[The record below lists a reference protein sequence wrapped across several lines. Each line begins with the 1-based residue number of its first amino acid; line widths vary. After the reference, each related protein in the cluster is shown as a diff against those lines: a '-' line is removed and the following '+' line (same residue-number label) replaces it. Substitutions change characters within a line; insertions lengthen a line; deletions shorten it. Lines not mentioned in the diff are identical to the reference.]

1 MGVQING
8 DTGNVIATKGTYS
21 GNVTIGGTL
30 TYEDVTNIDSVG
42 LITARQGIEV
52 GASPGVGASISVDGN
67 MIVSGIT
74 TIGGVV
80 NASSDIK
87 VGSGVT
93 VGKDGD
99 IFATGVTTSTTVNV
113 GGGVTISESG
123 IEASG
128 IGITVANINGS
139 QISGRR
145 NIIINGAINVAQRAA
160 SATSVSGEYK
170 TVDRFSVSFG
180 GANEAPTEA
189 QHDLSSSDT
198 PYALGFRKS
207 FHLTNGNQTGG
218 ADSGD
223 YLQPQYKI
231 EAQDIAACGWD
242 YTNPNSFI
250 TLSFWVKAS
259 VAGDYTLNVGTSDGT
274 AYRYLMEYTLV
285 ADTWKHVVFKIP
297 GNSNL
302 TINNDTGL
310 GLQIMWYPFLGSDYV
325 QADQENNWYASSN
338 SKYGTTST
346 TSWWTTND
354 ATWEITGVQL
364 EAGSQAT
371 SFEHR
376 TLGDEILLCQR
387 YYRAVIGGTYTCFP
401 ILGRRSGSNTIV
413 ADIMIFPPMR
423 THSADQDGTLSSFG
437 SFRRLSDNT
446 SASSTGTPTV
456 KILNTGAAGYNY
468 GTTVRFTYPSD
479 TGSTNQIFAHI
490 NTGQRLHFQL
500 QAEL

>member
-1 MGVQING
+1 MGVQIQG

-21 GNVTIGGTL
+21 GDVSIGGTL

-42 LITARQGIEV
+42 LITARQGIEI
-52 GASPGVGASISVDGN
+52 GTGVGVAASISVDGN
-67 MIVSGIT
+67 AEFAGIVT
-74 TIGGVV
+74 
-80 NASSDIK
+80 AS
-87 VGSGVT
+87 
-93 VGKDGD
+93 
-99 IFATGVTTSTTVNV
+99 TSVSTLAKV

-180 GANEAPTEA
+180 GADEAPTEA

-198 PYALGFRKS
+198 PYSLGFRKS

-218 ADSGD
+218 AGSSD

-250 TLSFWVKAS
+250 TLSFWVKSS

-297 GNSNL
+297 GKSDL
-302 TINNDTGL
+302 QFDNNTAL
-310 GLQIMWYPFLGSDYV
+310 GFQIMWYPFLGSDYV

-364 EAGSQAT
+364 EVGSQAT

-376 TLGDEILLCQR
+376 TFGDEILLCQR

-401 ILGRRSGSNTIV
+401 ILGRKSGSSTII

-423 THSADQDGTLSSFG
+423 VHGNDIDGTLVSFG
-437 SFRRLSDNT
+437 SFRRLSDN
-446 SASSTGTPTV
+446 AAANSTGTNTV
-456 KILNTGAAGYNY
+456 KLLNTAGSGYNY
-468 GTTVRFTYPSD
+468 GSTVRFTFPTD

-490 NTGQRLHFQL
+490 STTQRLHFQPVSYTHL
-500 QAEL
+500 TLPTKA